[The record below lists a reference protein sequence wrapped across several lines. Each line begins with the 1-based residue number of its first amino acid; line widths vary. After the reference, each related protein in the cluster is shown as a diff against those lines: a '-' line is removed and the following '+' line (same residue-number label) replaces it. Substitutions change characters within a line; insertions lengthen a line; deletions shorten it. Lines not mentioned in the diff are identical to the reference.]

1 MKNPPLL
8 GSMKNKKTKTNH
20 TTNTQTIDHELAKI
34 KTIRE
39 QIQMERTFTQNDKT
53 SLDPNESK
61 SLPKSQSFKWK
72 GSMLSKNVNIVS
84 KMNAKADLIDR

>member
-1 MKNPPLL
+1 
-8 GSMKNKKTKTNH
+8 
-20 TTNTQTIDHELAKI
+20 
-34 KTIRE
+34 
-39 QIQMERTFTQNDKT
+39 MERTFTQNDKT

-61 SLPKSQSFKWK
+61 SLPKSQSFKRK